1 MAVHGLQGGNAAFS
15 AFLAAAPAKNV
26 QAKQNS
32 SASSFEQLVNNNLKA
47 DKTEVVKKDNAV
59 QKDTSSVQ
67 NKTENTEK
75 VDSQETTEVDETA
88 METAK
93 KVLEAAKEAG
103 EVSND
108 EAEPFS
114 DELLPEE
121 LVNALEGIM
130 ALLTEVKQTLMD
142 ALGLT
147 EEQFQTTLDEI
158 GVNLQ
163 DLLDKDVLQQF
174 YLQANGADVADFIT
188 SESLLNN
195 FTDLTKAV
203 EQLVQNAELTPEMEQ
218 LLAEGNV
225 EQLLTE
231 GNAEQMLTEV
241 EQPLVLNETKQ
252 PEIKADNSESDTE
265 QAVTETKE
273 TVPVE
278 VVKVSSEESAGD
290 TEFSSEGSLSDSA
303 AQAKTN
309 EEPTLGEKF
318 LENLTMSTQTAAT
331 GEAALAEEAL
341 TSVAQ
346 MREIVDQIVEKIK
359 VVIQPEQTN
368 MELQLNP
375 EHLGRVHLTITE
387 KEGMM
392 TAQFA
397 AETHAA
403 KEAIESQLVQ
413 LREALQEQGLKVE
426 SIEVMVSD
434 FAFSQNSQAGQS
446 TAEGDTQK
454 RRAFV
459 FDTEEETEQNKSLF
473 TTPDYLAQGTSS
485 VEYSA

>member
-26 QAKQNS
+26 QVKQNS
-32 SASSFEQLVNNNLKA
+32 STSSFEQLVNNNLKT
-47 DKTEVVKKDNAV
+47 DKTEVVKNDKPV
-59 QKDTSSVQ
+59 QKEDVSVQ
-67 NKTENTEK
+67 DKMENTEK
-75 VDSQETTEVDETA
+75 MQANEATEVDETA

-93 KVLEAAKEAG
+93 KVLEAAEEAG
-103 EVSND
+103 KVSNGETD
-108 EAEPFS
+108 PLS

-121 LVNALEGIM
+121 LVNVLEGIM
-130 ALLTEVKQTLMD
+130 ALLTEVKQTVMD

-158 GVNLQ
+158 GVTLQ
-163 DLLDKDVLQQF
+163 DLLNKDVLQQF

-188 SESLLNN
+188 SENLLNN
-195 FTDLTKAV
+195 FMDLTKTI
-203 EQLVQNAELTPEMEQ
+203 EQLMQNAELIPEMEQ

-225 EQLLTE
+225 EQ
-231 GNAEQMLTEV
+231 MLEEV
-241 EQPLVLNETKQ
+241 KQSFALNETKQ
-252 PEIKADNSESDTE
+252 PDVKVDNTETDTE
-265 QAVTETKE
+265 QAVTEIKD
-273 TVPVE
+273 TVQVE
-278 VVKVSSEESAGD
+278 VVKVSEESAEGE
-290 TEFSSEGSLSDSA
+290 TELNENSLTDGA
-303 AQAKTN
+303 AQNKAS

-331 GEAALAEEAL
+331 GETAMAEEAL

-413 LREALQEQGLKVE
+413 LKEALQEQGLKVE

-446 TAEGDTQK
+446 TAEGDSQK

-459 FDTEEETEQNKSLF
+459 FDTEEDTETKTSLF
-473 TTPDYLAQGTSS
+473 NTPDYLVQGTSS

>member
-1 MAVHGLQGGNAAFS
+1 MAVHGLQGGNSAFS

-32 SASSFEQLVNNNLKA
+32 TSSFEQLVSDSLKA
-47 DKTEVVKKDNAV
+47 DKTTAVKNDKTV
-59 QKDTSSVQ
+59 QKDAAGAAQKKV
-67 NKTENTEK
+67 EK
-75 VDSQETTEVDETA
+75 NDEMQA
-88 METAK
+88 NETAK
-93 KVLEAAKEAG
+93 KVLKASEKVANGVE
-103 EVSND
+103 
-108 EAEPFS
+108 EPLS
-114 DELLPEE
+114 DEISPEQ

-130 ALLTEVKQTLMD
+130 ALLTEVKQTVMD

-158 GVNLQ
+158 GVTLQ

-188 SESLLNN
+188 SENLLNN

-203 EQLVQNAELTPEMEQ
+203 EQLMQDAELTPQMEQ
-218 LLAEGNV
+218 LLAKGNV
-225 EQLLTE
+225 EQ
-231 GNAEQMLTEV
+231 MLE
-241 EQPLVLNETKQ
+241 EAKQ
-252 PEIKADNSESDTE
+252 PVVLGETNEPE
-265 QAVTETKE
+265 VTETKE
-273 TVPVE
+273 TVSVE
-278 VVKVSSEESAGD
+278 VVKVSEENADETALGES
-290 TEFSSEGSLSDSA
+290 SLSDNSA
-303 AQAKTN
+303 HTEAKD
-309 EEPTLGEKF
+309 EPTLGEKF
-318 LENLTMSTQTAAT
+318 LENLTMGAQTTAT
-331 GEAALAEEAL
+331 GDATMAEEAF
-341 TSVAQ
+341 TSVTQ

-426 SIEVMVSD
+426 NIEVTVAD
-434 FAFSQNSQAGQS
+434 FAFHQNSQAEQS
-446 TAEGDTQK
+446 TAQGDTQK
-454 RRAFV
+454 RRTFV
-459 FDTEEETEQNKSLF
+459 FDTEEETEQNTSQF
-473 TTPDYLAQGTSS
+473 QTPDYLVQGTSS
-485 VEYSA
+485 VDYSA

>member
-1 MAVHGLQGGNAAFS
+1 MPILIIVALP
-15 AFLAAAPAKNV
+15 FLILSIIW
-26 QAKQNS
+26 KQNPIKYIKNKIFERYENKYY
-32 SASSFEQLVNNNLKA
+32 ASEEFLTIRNR
-47 DKTEVVKKDNAV
+47 VKKYIDNCNKLNEHLSELKKVHIGINQMDYGTAKHYDSSVHNYARPEFEKRSHKEYVYNCSRTICDNANI
-59 QKDTSSVQ
+59 Q
-67 NKTENTEK
+67 
-75 VDSQETTEVDETA
+75 
-88 METAK
+88 
-93 KVLEAAKEAG
+93 
-103 EVSND
+103 
-108 EAEPFS
+108 PFKYVCKYFNIK
-114 DELLPEE
+114 P
-121 LVNALEGIM
+121 
-130 ALLTEVKQTLMD
+130 
-142 ALGLT
+142 T
-147 EEQFQTTLDEI
+147 EE
-158 GVNLQ
+158 NLELFE
-163 DLLDKDVLQQF
+163 D
-174 YLQANGADVADFIT
+174 
-188 SESLLNN
+188 LLNN
-195 FTDLTKAV
+195 FMDLTKAV
-203 EQLVQNAELTPEMEQ
+203 EELVQNAELTPEMEQ
-218 LLAEGNV
+218 LLA
-225 EQLLTE
+225 E

-252 PEIKADNSESDTE
+252 PEVKADNSESDTE

-278 VVKVSSEESAGD
+278 VVKVSEESA
-290 TEFSSEGSLSDSA
+290 ESEAELNESSLSDSA
-303 AQAKTN
+303 AQAKTK

-331 GEAALAEEAL
+331 GEVALAEEAL

-434 FAFSQNSQAGQS
+434 FSFNQNSQAGQS
-446 TAEGDTQK
+446 TAEGDAQK

-459 FDTEEETEQNKSLF
+459 FDTEEEAEQNKSLF

>member
-1 MAVHGLQGGNAAFS
+1 MAVHGLHGGNAAFS

-32 SASSFEQLVNNNLKA
+32 TSSFEQLMNNNLKT
-47 DKTEVVKKDNAV
+47 DKTEVVKKNNAV
-59 QKDTSSVQ
+59 QKDAVSVQ
-67 NKTENTEK
+67 DKAEGISK
-75 VDSQETTEVDETA
+75 VQSNEATEVEETA

-93 KVLEAAKEAG
+93 KVLEAAKEVS
-103 EVSND
+103 EVSNG
-108 EAEPFS
+108 ETEPVS

-121 LVNALEGIM
+121 LINALEGIL
-130 ALLTEVKQTLMD
+130 ALLTEVKQTVMD

-158 GVNLQ
+158 GVTLQ

-188 SESLLNN
+188 SENLLNN
-195 FTDLTKAV
+195 FTDLTQAV

-225 EQLLTE
+225 EQ
-231 GNAEQMLTEV
+231 MLAKV

-252 PEIKADNSESDTE
+252 PEVKTDNSESDTE
-265 QAVTETKE
+265 QAVAETKE
-273 TVPVE
+273 TVQVE
-278 VVKVSSEESAGD
+278 VVKVAEESAESE
-290 TEFSSEGSLSDSA
+290 TELNENSLSDSRP
-303 AQAKTN
+303 QAKD
-309 EEPTLGEKF
+309 EPTLGEKF
-318 LENLTMSTQTAAT
+318 LENLTMSTQTAAI
-331 GEAALAEEAL
+331 GEANLAEEAV

-434 FAFSQNSQAGQS
+434 FSFNQNSQAGQS
-446 TAEGDTQK
+446 TAEGDAQK

-459 FDTEEETEQNKSLF
+459 FDTEEDTETKTNLF

>member
-1 MAVHGLQGGNAAFS
+1 MAVHGLQGGNSAFS
-15 AFLAAAPAKNV
+15 AFLATAPAKNV

-32 SASSFEQLVNNNLKA
+32 ASSFEQLMSNNLKT
-47 DKTEVVKKDNAV
+47 DKTEVGKKDKLV
-59 QKDTSSVQ
+59 QKDAVSVQ
-67 NKTENTEK
+67 EKAEKNEK
-75 VDSQETTEVDETA
+75 VQQAETAEVDETA
-88 METAK
+88 MENAK
-93 KVLEAAKEAG
+93 KVLEATEEAS
-103 EVSND
+103 EVSNGNVD
-108 EAEPFS
+108 LLS
-114 DELLPEE
+114 DEE

-130 ALLTEVKQTLMD
+130 ALLTEVKQTIMD

-158 GVNLQ
+158 GMNLQ
-163 DLLDKDVLQQF
+163 DLLNKDVLQQF

-188 SESLLNN
+188 SENLLNN
-195 FTDLTKAV
+195 FTDLTKTV
-203 EQLVQNAELTPEMEQ
+203 EELVQNAELTPEMEQ

-225 EQLLTE
+225 EQTFE
-231 GNAEQMLTEV
+231 EV
-241 EQPLVLNETKQ
+241 KQ
-252 PEIKADNSESDTE
+252 PEVKLDNTETDTE
-265 QAVTETKE
+265 QTVTETKE
-273 TVPVE
+273 IVSVE
-278 VVKVSSEESAGD
+278 VVKVSSEENAED
-290 TEFSSEGSLSDSA
+290 TELSSEDTLSDNA
-303 AQAKTN
+303 TQAKGN
-309 EEPTLGEKF
+309 DEPTLSEKF
-318 LENLTMSTQTAAT
+318 LENLTMSTQTTVT
-331 GEAALAEEAL
+331 GQAALTEEAV

-434 FAFSQNSQAGQS
+434 FSFHQNSQAGQS
-446 TAEGDTQK
+446 TAEGDAQK
-454 RRAFV
+454 RRSFV
-459 FDTEEETEQNKSLF
+459 FDTEEDTETKTSLF
-473 TTPDYLAQGTSS
+473 TTPDYLAQETSS

>member
-1 MAVHGLQGGNAAFS
+1 MAVHGLHGGNAAFS

-32 SASSFEQLVNNNLKA
+32 TSSFEQLMNNNLKT
-47 DKTEVVKKDNAV
+47 DKTEVVKKNNAV
-59 QKDTSSVQ
+59 QKDAVSVQ
-67 NKTENTEK
+67 DKAEGTSK
-75 VDSQETTEVDETA
+75 VQSNEATEVEETA

-93 KVLEAAKEAG
+93 KVLEAAKEVS
-103 EVSND
+103 EVSNG
-108 EAEPFS
+108 ETEPVS

-121 LVNALEGIM
+121 LINALEGIL
-130 ALLTEVKQTLMD
+130 ALLTEVKQTVMD

-158 GVNLQ
+158 GVTLQ

-188 SESLLNN
+188 SENLLNN
-195 FTDLTKAV
+195 FTDLTQAV

-225 EQLLTE
+225 EQ
-231 GNAEQMLTEV
+231 MLAKV

-252 PEIKADNSESDTE
+252 PEVKTDNSESDTE
-265 QAVTETKE
+265 QAVAETKE
-273 TVPVE
+273 TVQVE
-278 VVKVSSEESAGD
+278 VVKVAEESAESE
-290 TEFSSEGSLSDSA
+290 TELNENSLSDSRP
-303 AQAKTN
+303 QAKD
-309 EEPTLGEKF
+309 EPTLGEKF
-318 LENLTMSTQTAAT
+318 LENLTMSTQTAAI
-331 GEAALAEEAL
+331 GEANLAEEAV

-434 FAFSQNSQAGQS
+434 FSFNQNSQAGQS
-446 TAEGDTQK
+446 TAEGDAQK

-459 FDTEEETEQNKSLF
+459 FDTEEDTETKTNLF